1 MKEEPA
7 MPQNNSAG
15 RHLFLALIWT
25 AAAVFMAVGII
36 VNLPGVA
43 PLPALLLGLSG
54 ATPGRLTMMPTAMN
68 TAAAVQI
75 RARKRWRP
83 AELF

>member
-25 AAAVFMAVGII
+25 AAAVFMAIGII

-54 ATPGRLTMMPTAMN
+54 LCAITWWGAYL
-68 TAAAVQI
+68 
-75 RARKRWRP
+75 RAKKANR
-83 AELF
+83 